1 LADLNEDNGIGNI
14 SNSCSLQSSPKFCLG
29 QNDFMNN
36 YLILIV
42 ALVSPAI
49 FIIVY
54 RISFVGRTS
63 EAGNIHYLI
72 KSPYRSP

>member
-1 LADLNEDNGIGNI
+1 LAELNEDNGIGKI
-14 SNSCSLQSSPKFCLG
+14 SKSCSLQSSPKFCLG
-29 QNDFMNN
+29 QTDFMNN

-54 RISFVGRTS
+54 RMSVVERTI
-63 EAGNIHYLI
+63 EARNSLLD
-72 KSPYRSP
+72 